1 MLNRDFTKS
10 NKDYFNKN
18 RNVLIAIA
26 IFLVIGIL
34 MFAFLGMNGNFEVG
48 GYNEFSVTVNEKT
61 TEDYTEHRNA
71 VGNIIDSYGGKFDTV
86 LIYGEGD
93 DTKYVVRYLNDL
105 SDKKEAQINTKIA
118 DKLEIEIT
126 KISEHTEVDP
136 AVKTKDFVFTAVSIL
151 IIAVIATIF
160 AWFRYNSASAIT
172 TVVACGLGTLGFMS
186 FATILRLSIGLNY
199 LAMIVAL
206 NVLTIFI
213 AFNLFEELRS
223 SSLLHDEQY
232 SKALSSAMK
241 KIRTRAI
248 FITLAIMLFSILLV
262 IIAPSVV
269 KYTSLNLLFLAVTFA
284 GVILHV
290 IPFVWSMLITHRSAK
305 KLNIKKEN

>member
-10 NKDYFNKN
+10 NKDYLSKNKIT
-18 RNVLIAIA
+18 LIAVLVFLIA
-26 IFLVIGIL
+26 GLLCGL
-34 MFAFLGMNGNFEVG
+34 AFGFKKNFEMG
-48 GYNEFSVTVNEKT
+48 GYNEVTVEIGEVTKKEQKSMSNKVEKIIKS
-61 TEDYTEHRNA
+61 YNA
-71 VGNIIDSYGGKFDTV
+71 DLDTISV
-86 LIYGEGD
+86 YDEGD
-93 DTKYVVRYLNDL
+93 NAKLVVRYLNDL

-232 SKALSSAMK
+232 SNALSSAMK